1 MILQT
6 STPSAGSK
14 RLLFAILACVT
25 AAAAAPAPS
34 SVPPGYLTEAEG
46 FVDIDLPIT
55 QIAQDPGSTRIVAR
69 GVILGK
75 EVGLEVDFPSQPQRS
90 RGQSSLPLGTARI
103 RTLGAVSDGFVAL
116 LDSRYKIPIP
126 SKTMVSAVSAS
137 VVGLEGDPAHVQDG
151 VTRMKL
157 VFFDSGPQDR
167 YAEVYINV
175 DASNRVLGF
184 HEKDE
189 DYRKALLLALTQ
201 SP

>member
-1 MILQT
+1 MVLQT
-6 STPSAGSK
+6 SMPSAGLK

-25 AAAAAPAPS
+25 SAAAAPAPS
-34 SVPPGYLTEAEG
+34 SVPAGYLTEAE
-46 FVDIDLPIT
+46 
-55 QIAQDPGSTRIVAR
+55 
-69 GVILGK
+69 
-75 EVGLEVDFPSQPQRS
+75 
-90 RGQSSLPLGTARI
+90 
-103 RTLGAVSDGFVAL
+103 GFVAL

-151 VTRMKL
+151 VTRMKF